1 MTELS
6 NISVLN
12 FNILQFNLNATQYF
26 ILIILGLVLCTVS
39 PFIMQNLSREIS
51 RLSVFHAPEKFLI
64 RIKKLYLTYL
74 HIMTIMW
81 FFIGFSL
88 FSFVSL
94 ENILIYTLISSS
106 VLSLTTR
113 IIVTTGL
120 VNCSELEKDLEM
132 EWCVIRERVLSAVY
146 SATVLT
152 VIIAFVGIFILVML
166 WLSGQGNSFF
176 DTDYLV
182 PGRLIPNVLTL
193 GFLWLIYPLILAT
206 VGEGLRW
213 SISKIYPPPADL
225 IVLKMHNHEK

>member
-1 MTELS
+1 MADPT

-12 FNILQFNLNATQYF
+12 FNILQFNLNFTQYF

-39 PFIMQNLSREIS
+39 PLIMQNLSREIS
-51 RLSVFHAPEKFLI
+51 RLSVFHRKEKIWI
-64 RIKKLYLTYL
+64 RVKRLYLTYL

-88 FSFVSL
+88 FSFVSQ

-120 VNCSELEKDLEM
+120 VNCSELENDLKM
-132 EWCVIRERVLSAVY
+132 EWCIIRERVLSAVY
-146 SATVLT
+146 SATVIT

-166 WLSGQGNSFF
+166 WLSGQGSSFF
-176 DTDYLV
+176 DRDYLFH
-182 PGRLIPNVLTL
+182 GSLIPSVITI
-193 GFLWLIYPLILAT
+193 FILWLGYPLILAT
-206 VGEGLRW
+206 VGESLRW
-213 SISKIYPPPADL
+213 LISIISPPPSDL
-225 IVLKMHNHEK
+225 LVEI

>member
-113 IIVTTGL
+113 IIVT
-120 VNCSELEKDLEM
+120 
-132 EWCVIRERVLSAVY
+132 
-146 SATVLT
+146 
-152 VIIAFVGIFILVML
+152 
-166 WLSGQGNSFF
+166 
-176 DTDYLV
+176 
-182 PGRLIPNVLTL
+182 
-193 GFLWLIYPLILAT
+193 
-206 VGEGLRW
+206 
-213 SISKIYPPPADL
+213 
-225 IVLKMHNHEK
+225 